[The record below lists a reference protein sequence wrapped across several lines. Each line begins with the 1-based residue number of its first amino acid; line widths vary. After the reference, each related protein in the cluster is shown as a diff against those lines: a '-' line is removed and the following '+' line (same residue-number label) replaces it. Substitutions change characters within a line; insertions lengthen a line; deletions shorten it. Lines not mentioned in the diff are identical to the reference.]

1 MFGWFSKKPASVQ
14 SPADALAAT
23 EREPTM
29 VDILSNRRLMADWV
43 ETFLILGRPWE
54 ENFQLLPNEDAQRD
68 LEITFE
74 QKERIAKE
82 YHVLRIAGVLI
93 FARKRFDNGT
103 YEAFLNDMAGR
114 LASALGLDHIAVGQ
128 ALESYVRHSLAGE
141 VQKVETLYMTRI
153 YDDNPNYMRMK
164 FAGIGTIAVDQI
176 GSSFDL
182 FRDSVSGKLV
192 G

>member
-1 MFGWFSKKPASVQ
+1 MFGWFSKKLGEVHQPAET
-14 SPADALAAT
+14 PAAT
-23 EREPTM
+23 EREPNM
-29 VDILSNRRLMADWV
+29 VDILSDRRLMADWV
-43 ETFLILGRPWE
+43 ETYLILGRPWE
-54 ENFQLLPNEDAQRD
+54 ENFQLLPDEDAQRD

-82 YHVLRIAGVLI
+82 HHILRIAGVLI
-93 FARKRFDNGT
+93 FARKHFDDGT

-114 LASALGLDHIAVGQ
+114 LASALGLERIAVGQ

-141 VQKVETLYMTRI
+141 VQKVEMLYMTRM

-164 FAGIGTIAVDQI
+164 FAGIGMIAVDQI

-182 FRDSVSGKLV
+182 FRDAVNGKLL